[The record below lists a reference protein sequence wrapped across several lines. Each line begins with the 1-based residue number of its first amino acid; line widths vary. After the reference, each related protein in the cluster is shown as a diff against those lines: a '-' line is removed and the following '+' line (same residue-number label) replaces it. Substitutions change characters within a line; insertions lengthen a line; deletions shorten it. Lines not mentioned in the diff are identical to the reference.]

1 MKLFN
6 FKNKYCDRNNFKAI
20 ERGFTLIELMVSIAL
35 FTTVAL
41 IATTALTSIQ
51 KVNVR
56 VQNVRTVMDNLAL
69 SLETISFEVRQGSNY
84 HCYESESLSNNS
96 YKMNSAQ
103 NCDNISP
110 EKLNSNENALIFKVN
125 SDKEIS
131 TAGSE
136 ESPRV
141 AYMLAKNADGAG
153 TIIRYRN
160 SNVYGIT
167 DNNFSNYFTSSG
179 CSNPGCSAEQ
189 ITSDDVNITK
199 LEFTVKG
206 EGQAVPGTVGDGQQP
221 YVLIEMEGETK
232 SAQPQSFKLQTVVTS
247 RNVSY

>member
-6 FKNKYCDRNNFKAI
+6 FENKYCDKNNFKAI

-103 NCDNISP
+103 NCDDSAVTKTNN
-110 EKLNSNENALIFKVN
+110 KNALIFKVN
-125 SDKEIS
+125 TDKEIS
-131 TAGSE
+131 NSDTSGV
-136 ESPRV
+136 SPRV
-141 AYMLAKNADGAG
+141 AYKLIQNSDGIG
-153 TIIRYRN
+153 VIMRYRN
-160 SNVYGIT
+160 SDVYGNA
-167 DNNFSNYFTSSG
+167 DSDFNNYFG

-221 YVLIEMEGETK
+221 
-232 SAQPQSFKLQTVVTS
+232 A
-247 RNVSY
+247 

>member
-69 SLETISFEVRQGSNY
+69 SLETISSEVRQGSNY

-103 NCDNISP
+103 NCDDSAVVKTN
-110 EKLNSNENALIFKVN
+110 NENALIFKVN
-125 SDKEIS
+125 SDKEVS

-141 AYMLAKNADGAG
+141 AYMLVKNADGAG

-167 DNNFSNYFTSSG
+167 DNNFSNYFTGSG
-179 CSNPGCSAEQ
+179 CSNSGCSAEQ
-189 ITSDDVNITK
+189 VTSSDVNVTK
-199 LEFTVKG
+199 LKFTVNG
-206 EGQAVPGTVGDGQQP
+206 EGQVVAGTVGDGQQP
-221 YVLIEMEGETK
+221 YVLIEIEGETR
-232 SAQPQSFKLQTVVTS
+232 STPPQSFKLQTVVTS